1 MGASVIFV
9 DDESP
14 IREAVRE
21 WLQRSG
27 LEVQLHASAQE
38 CLQHLPDDFA
48 GVLISDLRMPV
59 MDGMA
64 LLQQVR
70 ARDPELPVLLVTAH
84 GDVAQAV
91 EAMRL
96 GAYDFI
102 EKPFDPERL
111 LASLRRALEK
121 RRLFQENRQLRQQVE
136 HKEQL
141 ASRLLGFSPAMQQ
154 LRRQVLELAQIPANV
169 LMRGE
174 TGSGKELVAR
184 CLHDFGPRAQA
195 PFVALNC
202 AAIPESLFESELFGH
217 EPGAF
222 TGAQGKRIG
231 KLEHANGG
239 TLFLDEI
246 ESMPLSQQVKLLRVL
261 QERQLERLGSNQVI
275 NLDLRVVAASKPDLQ
290 ERVREGQFR
299 QDLLYRLN
307 VAELQLPA
315 LRERREDIPMLFE
328 HHARLLAERFAR
340 PLAPLSAALLAQL
353 LAHDWPGNVREL
365 INAAER
371 HVLALPGNQPLPSGQ
386 TSLSARMEAFEAQ
399 CLREA
404 LASCHG
410 DMKTVTELL
419 QLPRRTLNEKMQRHG
434 LLRSHYL
441 DSESGN
447 GQSAG

>member
-1 MGASVIFV
+1 MTPSVIFV
-9 DDESP
+9 DDEAP
-14 IREAVRE
+14 IREAVRQ
-21 WLQRSG
+21 WLERSG
-27 LEVQLHASAQE
+27 FQVHLCASARE
-38 CLQHLPDDFA
+38 CLELLPEDFP
-48 GVLISDLRMPV
+48 GVVISDLRMPG

-64 LLQQVR
+64 LLEQVQ
-70 ARDPELPVLLVTAH
+70 ARDAELPFLLVSAH
-84 GDVAQAV
+84 GDVPQAV

-102 EKPFDPERL
+102 EKPFTPERL
-111 LASLRRALEK
+111 LGSLRRALEK
-121 RRLFQENRQLRQQVE
+121 RRLTQENRQLRQQVE
-136 HKEQL
+136 HKDEL
-141 ASRLLGFSPAMQQ
+141 AGRLLGFSAAMVQ
-154 LRRQVLELAQIPANV
+154 LRRQVLELAHTPANV

-184 CLHDFGPRAQA
+184 CLHDFGPRANG

-202 AAIPESLFESELFGH
+202 AAIPENLFESELFGH
-217 EPGAF
+217 ESGAF

-231 KLEHANGG
+231 KIEHANGG

-246 ESMPLSQQVKLLRVL
+246 ESMPLGQQVKLLRVL

-275 NLDLRVVAASKPDLQ
+275 ALDLRVVTATKPDLH

-315 LRERREDIPMLFE
+315 LRERREDVPMLFE
-328 HHARLLAERFAR
+328 HHARQIGQRFERPVPPVTPTLLAH
-340 PLAPLSAALLAQL
+340 L

-365 INAAER
+365 VNAAER
-371 HVLALPGNQPLPSGQ
+371 HVLALSGPANQA
-386 TSLSARMEAFEAQ
+386 TAVDNSLSARMETFEAQ

-410 DMKTVTELL
+410 DMKMVTELL

-434 LLRSHYL
+434 LLRTDFL
-441 DSESGN
+441 DSETP
-447 GQSAG
+447 SAG